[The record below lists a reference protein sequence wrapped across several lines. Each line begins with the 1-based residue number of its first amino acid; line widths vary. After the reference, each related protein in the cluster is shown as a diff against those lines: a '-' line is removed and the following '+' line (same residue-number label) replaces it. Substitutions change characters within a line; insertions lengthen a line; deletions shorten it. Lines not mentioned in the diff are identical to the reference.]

1 MFFIHQVPV
10 VGLQGAGKSSI
21 IKRFVHNFFSEA
33 RKATIGV
40 DFHLKHISLEDET
53 KLRLQL
59 WDGAEREQL
68 SNRVFYKD
76 AKGIFLVYDVTQP
89 VEKVLKWKSYFDQF
103 KLPNGNP
110 LPVILLRNKS
120 DLTEG
125 KLEEEGTNLDEF
137 CQQHGFICWFNTSAK
152 YNTNIEE
159 AVMFMAKTITIKNK
173 PIEEETKPKIEEN
186 PMPPTTVEVEEELK
200 PTKGSSKME
209 SQSNLLLQAFLVAV
223 VAGMATYYYYYKRL

>member
-89 VEKVLKWKSYFDQF
+89 VEQVLKWKSYFDQF
-103 KLPNGNP
+103 N
-110 LPVILLRNKS
+110 S
-120 DLTEG
+120 QTE
-125 KLEEEGTNLDEF
+125 TRY
-137 CQQHGFICWFNTSAK
+137 Q
-152 YNTNIEE
+152 
-159 AVMFMAKTITIKNK
+159 
-173 PIEEETKPKIEEN
+173 
-186 PMPPTTVEVEEELK
+186 
-200 PTKGSSKME
+200 
-209 SQSNLLLQAFLVAV
+209 
-223 VAGMATYYYYYKRL
+223 